1 AVVLVGLGLR
11 AVVVG
16 NQHGVVVDAV
26 GLHGLRELELAVEVA
41 LVAEAVLQ
49 AGAGQAVAL
58 ARFARD
64 GGGGGAPAK
73 VAAPVHGVGS
83 VGSTKGGDGGGNQ
96 PQCRARASGSL
107 H

>member
-64 GGGGGAPAK
+64 GGGGRAAAE

-83 VGSTKGGDGGGNQ
+83 GSADQACDAGQAGTED
-96 PQCRARASGSL
+96 
-107 H
+107 